1 MAALAAFLSCSVHGT
16 AAPGQATYAVAIS
29 RSAAA
34 DPAWLDVAEALRDKH
49 GVDAPVIE
57 FDESSDAGFASLVET
72 LRQRKASMVGIVLHP
87 ARAARDVTAPLQRAL
102 RTIDGDPESDV
113 SWGIITAR
121 SAEGARRLVDH
132 AEPLTMSIAA
142 GTADFPM
149 QRFDHSA
156 WWSEE
161 AAHRFTL
168 HHDGRAIDPGI
179 TAQSIGN
186 AAHAV
191 LDVPRIDLLMT
202 GGHATEKGL
211 ELGFRRPAGAV
222 EPRDGTLV
230 VRCHD
235 GRVMPL
241 VHASPKA
248 WIGAGNCLLGHVNG
262 PDSLAAVAIES
273 FGVRAHVGYVVVTW
287 FGRGGWGTL
296 DRFTKEPGVRTLN
309 EAWRDNSD
317 AIVGELARRWPGS
330 ESLVIASWQR
340 DDVGSFNREVALWMK
355 ERSIPEAD
363 ARELAGLLWDRDAV
377 VYLGDPS
384 WDVRVQR
391 QVGQTADP
399 WPSMV
404 SRGAGVEPTSPSAPG
419 PSSDAAPSPATAP
432 SSATAPS
439 PPRGSSSDPTPA
451 STP

>member
-1 MAALAAFLSCSVHGT
+1 MLPTMVALASFLSCSHHGT
-16 AAPGQATYAVAIS
+16 ASPGPATYAVAIG
-29 RSAAA
+29 RAAAA

-49 GVDAPVIE
+49 GVEAPVIE
-57 FDESSDAGFASLVET
+57 FDESSDAGRAALVDA
-72 LRQRKASMVGIVLHP
+72 LRRRKAGMVGIVLHP
-87 ARAARDVTAPLQRAL
+87 NRAARDVTAPLQRAL
-102 RTIDGDPESDV
+102 RTIDADPASDV
-113 SWGIITAR
+113 AWGIITAR
-121 SAEGARRLVDH
+121 TAEGARRLVGH

-168 HHDGRAIDPGI
+168 HHDGRAVDPGLDA
-179 TAQSIGN
+179 TSIGA

-202 GGHATEKGL
+202 GGHATERGL
-211 ELGFRRPAGAV
+211 ELGFRKPAGAV
-222 EPRDGTLV
+222 EPRDGALV

-235 GRVMPL
+235 GRVLPL

-248 WIGAGNCLLGHVNG
+248 WIGAGNCLLGHVDS
-262 PDSLAAVAIES
+262 PDAVAAVAIES

-296 DRFTKEPGVRTLN
+296 DRFTKEPGVRTLH
-309 EAWRDNSD
+309 EAWRENSD
-317 AIVGELARRWPGS
+317 AIVDELARRWPGS
-330 ESLVIASWQR
+330 EALVLASWQR
-340 DDVGSFNREVALWMK
+340 DDVGGFGREVAAWMK

-384 WDVRVQR
+384 WEVRVQR
-391 QVGQTADP
+391 QLGTTVDP
-399 WPSMV
+399 WSAMA
-404 SRGAGVEPTSPSAPG
+404 GAGRVTGSSPAPA
-419 PSSDAAPSPATAP
+419 PAPSTAP
-432 SSATAPS
+432 
-439 PPRGSSSDPTPA
+439 
-451 STP
+451 

>member
-1 MAALAAFLSCSVHGT
+1 
-16 AAPGQATYAVAIS
+16 
-29 RSAAA
+29 
-34 DPAWLDVAEALRDKH
+34 
-49 GVDAPVIE
+49 
-57 FDESSDAGFASLVET
+57 
-72 LRQRKASMVGIVLHP
+72 
-87 ARAARDVTAPLQRAL
+87 VTAPLQRAL
-102 RTIDGDPESDV
+102 RTIDADPASDV
-113 SWGIITAR
+113 AWGIITAR
-121 SAEGARRLVDH
+121 TAEGARRLVGH

-168 HHDGRAIDPGI
+168 HHDGRAVDPGLDA
-179 TAQSIGN
+179 TSIGA

-202 GGHATEKGL
+202 GGHATERGL
-211 ELGFRRPAGAV
+211 ELGFRKPAGAV
-222 EPRDGTLV
+222 EPRDGALV

-235 GRVMPL
+235 GRVLPL

-248 WIGAGNCLLGHVNG
+248 WIGAGNCLLGHVDG
-262 PDSLAAVAIES
+262 PDAVAAVAIES

-296 DRFTKEPGVRTLN
+296 DRFTKEPGVRTLH
-309 EAWRDNSD
+309 EAWRENSD
-317 AIVGELARRWPGS
+317 AIVDELARRWPGS
-330 ESLVIASWQR
+330 EALVLASWQR
-340 DDVGSFNREVALWMK
+340 DDVSGFGREVAAWMK

-384 WDVRVQR
+384 WQVRVQR
-391 QVGQTADP
+391 QLGTTVDP
-399 WPSMV
+399 WSAMA
-404 SRGAGVEPTSPSAPG
+404 GAGRVTGSSPAPA
-419 PSSDAAPSPATAP
+419 PAPSTAP
-432 SSATAPS
+432 
-439 PPRGSSSDPTPA
+439 
-451 STP
+451 

>member
-1 MAALAAFLSCSVHGT
+1 MAAFAVSLACSAHGT
-16 AAPGQATYAVAIS
+16 TTPAQATYAVAIS

-57 FDESSDAGFASLVET
+57 FDEASDAGRAALVEA

-87 ARAARDVTAPLQRAL
+87 TRSARDVTAPLQRAL
-102 RTIDGDPESDV
+102 RTIDADPESDV
-113 SWGIITAR
+113 AWGIITAR
-121 SAEGARRLVDH
+121 SAAGARRVVEH
-132 AEPLTMSIAA
+132 AEPLTMAIAA

-168 HHDGRAIDPGI
+168 HHDGRAVDPGLDAA
-179 TAQSIGN
+179 TIGN

-222 EPRDGTLV
+222 EPRDGALV

-235 GRVMPL
+235 GRVLPL

-262 PDSLAAVAIES
+262 PDALAAVAIES

-309 EAWRDNSD
+309 EAWRENSD

-330 ESLVIASWQR
+330 ETLVLASWQR
-340 DDVGSFNREVALWMK
+340 DDVNGFSREVAAWMK

-377 VYLGDPS
+377 VYLGDPA

-391 QVGQTADP
+391 EAGVTVDP
-399 WPSMV
+399 WS
-404 SRGAGVEPTSPSAPG
+404 SIAAHGAGATSASPSAPG
-419 PSSDAAPSPATAP
+419 ASSAPSPSAAASTPASPSPAGAP
-432 SSATAPS
+432 SSTGAP
-439 PPRGSSSDPTPA
+439 
-451 STP
+451 

>member
-1 MAALAAFLSCSVHGT
+1 MAAVAAFLSCSVHGT
-16 AAPGQATYAVAIS
+16 ATPAGATYAVAIG
-29 RSAAA
+29 RAASA
-34 DPAWLDVAEALRDKH
+34 DPAWLDVAEALREKH
-49 GVDAPVIE
+49 RVESPVIE
-57 FDESSDAGFASLVET
+57 FDESSEAGRAALVEA
-72 LRQRKASMVGIVLHP
+72 LRQRKAGMVGIVLHP
-87 ARAARDVTAPLQRAL
+87 TRAARDVTAPLQRAL
-102 RTIDGDPESDV
+102 RTIDADPESDV
-113 SWGIITAR
+113 AWGIITAR
-121 SAEGARRLVDH
+121 SAAGAQRLVDH

-168 HHDGRAIDPGI
+168 HHDGRAIDPLLDAA
-179 TAQSIGN
+179 TIGN

-222 EPRDGTLV
+222 EPRNGALV

-235 GRVMPL
+235 GRVLPL
-241 VHASPKA
+241 AHASPKA

-309 EAWRDNSD
+309 EAWRENSD

-330 ESLVIASWQR
+330 ESLVLASWQR
-340 DDVGSFNREVALWMK
+340 DDVNGFGREVAAWMK
-355 ERSIPEAD
+355 GRSIPEAD
-363 ARELAGLLWDRDAV
+363 ARDLAGLLWDRDAV

-391 QVGQTADP
+391 QSGATTDP
-399 WPSMV
+399 WLSMV
-404 SRGAGVEPTSPSAPG
+404 VRGSGAEPASPTAPGASSAPSPAASPSPA
-419 PSSDAAPSPATAP
+419 PSSAAAPSPTAAP
-432 SSATAPS
+432 SSTGAP
-439 PPRGSSSDPTPA
+439 
-451 STP
+451 

>member
-1 MAALAAFLSCSVHGT
+1 MLSSMAAVAAFLSCSVHGT
-16 AAPGQATYAVAIS
+16 ATSEQPTYAVAIG
-29 RSAAA
+29 RAAAA

-57 FDESSDAGFASLVET
+57 FDEASDAGRAALIEA
-72 LRQRKASMVGIVLHP
+72 LRQRKAGMVGIVLHP
-87 ARAARDVTAPLQRAL
+87 TRAARDVTAPLQRAL
-102 RTIDGDPESDV
+102 RTIDADPESDV
-113 SWGIITAR
+113 AWGIITAR
-121 SAEGARRLVDH
+121 SAEGARRVVDH

-168 HHDGRAIDPGI
+168 HHDGRAIDP
-179 TAQSIGN
+179 SIDAATIGS

-222 EPRDGTLV
+222 EPRDGALV

-235 GRVMPL
+235 GRVLPL
-241 VHASPKA
+241 THASPKA

-262 PDSLAAVAIES
+262 PDAVAAVAIES

-309 EAWRDNSD
+309 EAWRENTD
-317 AIVGELARRWPGS
+317 AIVAELARRWPGS
-330 ESLVIASWQR
+330 ESLVLASWQR
-340 DDVGSFNREVALWMK
+340 DDVNAFGRDVSAWMK
-355 ERSIPEAD
+355 ERSIPESD

-384 WDVRVQR
+384 WEVRVQR
-391 QVGQTADP
+391 QVGATDDP
-399 WPSMV
+399 WS
-404 SRGAGVEPTSPSAPG
+404 SLAGRGLGTKPASSSAPG
-419 PSSDAAPSPATAP
+419 SPLDPA
-432 SSATAPS
+432 
-439 PPRGSSSDPTPA
+439 PTPA
-451 STP
+451 TTPAPASAP

>member
-1 MAALAAFLSCSVHGT
+1 MVALASFLSCSHHGT
-16 AAPGQATYAVAIS
+16 ASPGPATYAVAIG
-29 RSAAA
+29 RAAAA

-49 GVDAPVIE
+49 GVEAPVIE
-57 FDESSDAGFASLVET
+57 FDESSDAGRAALVDA
-72 LRQRKASMVGIVLHP
+72 LRRRKAGMVGIVLHP
-87 ARAARDVTAPLQRAL
+87 NRAARDVTAPLQRAL
-102 RTIDGDPESDV
+102 RTIDADPASDV
-113 SWGIITAR
+113 AWGIITAR
-121 SAEGARRLVDH
+121 TAEGARRLVGH

-168 HHDGRAIDPGI
+168 HHDGRAVDPGLDA
-179 TAQSIGN
+179 TSIGA

-202 GGHATEKGL
+202 GGHATERGL
-211 ELGFRRPAGAV
+211 ELGFRKPAGAV
-222 EPRDGTLV
+222 EPRDGALV

-235 GRVMPL
+235 GRVLPL

-248 WIGAGNCLLGHVNG
+248 WIGAGNCLLGHVDG
-262 PDSLAAVAIES
+262 PDAVAAVAIES

-309 EAWRDNSD
+309 EAWRENSD
-317 AIVGELARRWPGS
+317 AIVDELARRWPGS
-330 ESLVIASWQR
+330 EALVLASWQR
-340 DDVGSFNREVALWMK
+340 DDVGGFGREVAAWMK

-391 QVGQTADP
+391 QPGTTVDP
-399 WPSMV
+399 WSAMAA
-404 SRGAGVEPTSPSAPG
+404 AGRVTGSSPA
-419 PSSDAAPSPATAP
+419 PATAP
-432 SSATAPS
+432 APA
-439 PPRGSSSDPTPA
+439 P
-451 STP
+451 

>member
-16 AAPGQATYAVAIS
+16 ATPGQATYAVAIG
-29 RSAAA
+29 RAAAA
-34 DPAWLDVAEALRDKH
+34 DPAWLDVAEVLRDKH

-57 FDESSDAGFASLVET
+57 FDESSDAGRAALVET
-72 LRQRKASMVGIVLHP
+72 LRQRKAGMVGIVLHP
-87 ARAARDVTAPLQRAL
+87 SRAARDVTAPLQRAL
-102 RTIDGDPESDV
+102 RTIDADPESDV
-113 SWGIITAR
+113 AWGIITAR
-121 SAEGARRLVDH
+121 SAAGARRLAEH
-132 AEPLTMSIAA
+132 ADPLVMSIAA

-168 HHDGRAIDPGI
+168 HHDGQAVDGGI
-179 TAQSIGN
+179 N
-186 AAHAV
+186 AATVGTVAHAV

-202 GGHATEKGL
+202 GGHATERGL

-222 EPRDGTLV
+222 EPRDGALV

-235 GRVMPL
+235 GRVL
-241 VHASPKA
+241 TLAHASPKA

-296 DRFTKEPGVRTLN
+296 DRFTKEPGARTLN
-309 EAWRDNSD
+309 ESWRGNSD

-330 ESLVIASWQR
+330 EALVLASWQR
-340 DDVGSFNREVALWMK
+340 DDVNGFGREVAAWMK
-355 ERSIPEAD
+355 ERLIPEAD

-377 VYLGDPS
+377 VYLGDPA
-384 WDVRVQR
+384 WEVRVQR
-391 QVGQTADP
+391 EAGVTVDP
-399 WPSMV
+399 WS
-404 SRGAGVEPTSPSAPG
+404 SIAAHGAGATSASPSAPG
-419 PSSDAAPSPATAP
+419 T
-432 SSATAPS
+432 SSASSPS
-439 PPRGSSSDPTPA
+439 AAASTPA
-451 STP
+451 STSPAGAPSSTGAP

>member
-1 MAALAAFLSCSVHGT
+1 MLPTMVALASFLSCSHHGT
-16 AAPGQATYAVAIS
+16 ASPGPATYAVAIG
-29 RSAAA
+29 RAAAA

-49 GVDAPVIE
+49 GVEAPVIE
-57 FDESSDAGFASLVET
+57 FDESSDAGRAALVDA
-72 LRQRKASMVGIVLHP
+72 LRRRKAGMVGIVLHP
-87 ARAARDVTAPLQRAL
+87 NRAARDVTAPLQRAL
-102 RTIDGDPESDV
+102 RTIDADPASDV
-113 SWGIITAR
+113 AWGIITAR
-121 SAEGARRLVDH
+121 TAEGARRLVGH

-168 HHDGRAIDPGI
+168 HHDGRAVDPGLDA
-179 TAQSIGN
+179 TSIGA

-202 GGHATEKGL
+202 GGHATERGL
-211 ELGFRRPAGAV
+211 ELGFRKPAGAV
-222 EPRDGTLV
+222 EPRDGALV

-235 GRVMPL
+235 GRVLPL

-248 WIGAGNCLLGHVNG
+248 WIGAGNCLLGHVDG
-262 PDSLAAVAIES
+262 PDAVAAVAIES

-309 EAWRDNSD
+309 EAWRENSD
-317 AIVGELARRWPGS
+317 AIVDELARRWPGS
-330 ESLVIASWQR
+330 EALVLASWQR
-340 DDVGSFNREVALWMK
+340 DDVGGFGREVAAWMK

-391 QVGQTADP
+391 QPGTTVDP
-399 WPSMV
+399 WSAMAA
-404 SRGAGVEPTSPSAPG
+404 AGRVTGSSPA
-419 PSSDAAPSPATAP
+419 PATAP
-432 SSATAPS
+432 APA
-439 PPRGSSSDPTPA
+439 P
-451 STP
+451 

>member
-1 MAALAAFLSCSVHGT
+1 MAAFAVSLACSAHGT
-16 AAPGQATYAVAIS
+16 TTPAQATYAVAIS

-57 FDESSDAGFASLVET
+57 FDEASDAGRAALVES
-72 LRQRKASMVGIVLHP
+72 LRQRKASVVGIVLHP
-87 ARAARDVTAPLQRAL
+87 TRASREVTAPLQRAL
-102 RTIDGDPESDV
+102 RTIDADPESDV
-113 SWGIITAR
+113 AWGIITAR
-121 SAEGARRLVDH
+121 SAAGARRLVEH

-168 HHDGRAIDPGI
+168 HHDGRAIDPRLDAA
-179 TAQSIGN
+179 TIGN

-222 EPRDGTLV
+222 EPRDGALV

-235 GRVMPL
+235 GRVLPL

-262 PDSLAAVAIES
+262 PDALAAVAIES

-309 EAWRDNSD
+309 EAWRENSD

-330 ESLVIASWQR
+330 ETLVLASWQR
-340 DDVGSFNREVALWMK
+340 DDVNGFSREVAAWMK

-391 QVGQTADP
+391 EAGVTVDP
-399 WPSMV
+399 WSAIAAH
-404 SRGAGVEPTSPSAPG
+404 GAGATSASPSAPG
-419 PSSDAAPSPATAP
+419 ASSAPSPSAAASTPASPSPAAAP
-432 SSATAPS
+432 SSAGAP
-439 PPRGSSSDPTPA
+439 
-451 STP
+451 

>member
-1 MAALAAFLSCSVHGT
+1 MAAFAVSLACSAHGT
-16 AAPGQATYAVAIS
+16 ATPAQATYAVAIS

-57 FDESSDAGFASLVET
+57 FDEASDAGRAALVEA

-87 ARAARDVTAPLQRAL
+87 TRSARDVTAPLQRTL
-102 RTIDGDPESDV
+102 RTIDADPESDV
-113 SWGIITAR
+113 AWGIITAR
-121 SAEGARRLVDH
+121 SAAGARRLVEY
-132 AEPLTMSIAA
+132 AEPLTMSLAA

-168 HHDGRAIDPGI
+168 HHDGRAIDPLLDAA
-179 TAQSIGN
+179 TIGN

-222 EPRDGTLV
+222 EPRDGALV

-235 GRVMPL
+235 GRVLPL

-309 EAWRDNSD
+309 EAWRENSD

-330 ESLVIASWQR
+330 ETLVLASWQR
-340 DDVGSFNREVALWMK
+340 DDVNGFGREVAAWMK

-363 ARELAGLLWDRDAV
+363 ARDLAGLLWDRDAV

-391 QVGQTADP
+391 QPGSTVDP
-399 WPSMV
+399 WS
-404 SRGAGVEPTSPSAPG
+404 SISARGTGAKPT
-419 PSSDAAPSPATAP
+419 PSSPPGSP
-432 SSATAPS
+432 
-439 PPRGSSSDPTPA
+439 SDPTPP
-451 STP
+451 SEP

>member
-1 MAALAAFLSCSVHGT
+1 MLPSMAAFAVSLACSAHGT
-16 AAPGQATYAVAIS
+16 TTPAQATYAVAIS

-57 FDESSDAGFASLVET
+57 FDEASDAGRAALVEA

-87 ARAARDVTAPLQRAL
+87 TRASREVTAPLQRAL
-102 RTIDGDPESDV
+102 RTIDADPESDV
-113 SWGIITAR
+113 AWGIITAR
-121 SAEGARRLVDH
+121 SAAGARRVVEH
-132 AEPLTMSIAA
+132 VEPLTMSIAA

-168 HHDGRAIDPGI
+168 HHDGRAIDPRLDAA
-179 TAQSIGN
+179 TIGN

-222 EPRDGTLV
+222 EPRDGALV

-235 GRVMPL
+235 GRVLPL

-262 PDSLAAVAIES
+262 PDALAAVAIES

-309 EAWRDNSD
+309 EAWRENSD

-330 ESLVIASWQR
+330 ETLVLASWQR
-340 DDVGSFNREVALWMK
+340 DDVNGFSREVAAWIK

-377 VYLGDPS
+377 VYLGDPA

-391 QVGQTADP
+391 EAGVTVDP
-399 WPSMV
+399 WS
-404 SRGAGVEPTSPSAPG
+404 SIAAHGAGATSASPSAPG
-419 PSSDAAPSPATAP
+419 ASSAPSP
-432 SSATAPS
+432 SAAAS
-439 PPRGSSSDPTPA
+439 TPA
-451 STP
+451 SPSPAGGPSSTGAP

>member
-1 MAALAAFLSCSVHGT
+1 MAAFAVSLACSAHGT
-16 AAPGQATYAVAIS
+16 ATPAQATYAVAIS

-57 FDESSDAGFASLVET
+57 FDEASDAGRAALVEA

-87 ARAARDVTAPLQRAL
+87 TRSARDVTAPLQRAL
-102 RTIDGDPESDV
+102 RTIDADPESDV
-113 SWGIITAR
+113 AWGIITAR
-121 SAEGARRLVDH
+121 SAAGAQRLVDH

-168 HHDGRAIDPGI
+168 HHDGRAIDPRLDAA
-179 TAQSIGN
+179 TIGN

-222 EPRDGTLV
+222 EPRDGALV

-235 GRVMPL
+235 GRVLPL
-241 VHASPKA
+241 AHASPKA

-296 DRFTKEPGVRTLN
+296 DRFTKDPGARTLN
-309 EAWRDNSD
+309 EAWRDNAD

-330 ESLVIASWQR
+330 ETLVLASWQR
-340 DDVGSFNREVALWMK
+340 DDVNGFSREVAAWMK

-377 VYLGDPS
+377 VYLGDPA

-391 QVGQTADP
+391 QAGSTADP
-399 WPSMV
+399 WSSMAEQRSV
-404 SRGAGVEPTSPSAPG
+404 AEPTRPPAPG
-419 PSSDAAPSPATAP
+419 ASSDAATPPAPASSPA
-432 SSATAPS
+432 ATP
-439 PPRGSSSDPTPA
+439 
-451 STP
+451 